1 MDFTLIASLAGA
13 GLFALML
20 VASELGRRIGIV
32 RLAHDAKG
40 LAKGAASAETAV
52 FGLLGLLIA
61 FTYSGAASRFENRRQ
76 QIVQEANAIGTAY
89 LRIDLLPADTQP
101 EIRRLFRRYIDVR
114 LAAFHG
120 SENQTAAQPEMVEGA
135 ALQTEI
141 WHKATVASQSPGAG
155 PQAPMLVLPALN
167 DMIDITTTRQA
178 ATQNHTPV
186 VVFLLLGVLSL
197 LGATLV
203 GYSSSPNR
211 KRSWFHVAMFAAILS
226 LTVYVI
232 IDLEF
237 PRLGFI
243 RIDAADQVLREL
255 RESIQ

>member
-1 MDFTLIASLAGA
+1 
-13 GLFALML
+13 
-20 VASELGRRIGIV
+20 
-32 RLAHDAKG
+32 
-40 LAKGAASAETAV
+40 
-52 FGLLGLLIA
+52 
-61 FTYSGAASRFENRRQ
+61 
-76 QIVQEANAIGTAY
+76 
-89 LRIDLLPADTQP
+89 
-101 EIRRLFRRYIDVR
+101 
-114 LAAFHG
+114 
-120 SENQTAAQPEMVEGA
+120 
-135 ALQTEI
+135 
-141 WHKATVASQSPGAG
+141 
-155 PQAPMLVLPALN
+155 MLVLPALN

-211 KRSWFHVAMFAAILS
+211 KRSWFHVAVFAAILS